1 MFGNTKAFSSF
12 AVPDLRAARAF
23 YGETL
28 GVRTSEEDGLLT
40 LHLAGDVLVYPKPDY
55 QAATYTILNF
65 PVDDVDRA
73 VDELSRRGV
82 RFERY
87 AEFSQD
93 AKGIARGEGPPI
105 AWFKDPAGNILSV
118 LQLESAEARRGAAGA
133 ASEPGE
139 PVRVTTPTDRTIRIE
154 RMFGAPR
161 EAVWRAFAD
170 PEQAAQW
177 WGRGNRL
184 VVECMEVKRGGHWRF
199 VEHGPDGVHGFEGRF
214 REVSPPERIV
224 QTFEWD
230 GMPGHVVVNDLS
242 LEDLE
247 GGRTRIVITSLF
259 HTSEERDGML
269 VAGME
274 QGMNESYA
282 ALDRLLASE
291 SHAGRALSA
300 EPGEHAGP

>member
-139 PVRVTTPTDRTIRIE
+139 PVRVTTPTDRSIRIE

-161 EAVWRAFAD
+161 EAVWRAFTE

-177 WGRGNRL
+177 WGRGNRRRWIA
-184 VVECMEVKRGGHWRF
+184 CWRA
-199 VEHGPDGVHGFEGRF
+199 
-214 REVSPPERIV
+214 S
-224 QTFEWD
+224 
-230 GMPGHVVVNDLS
+230 
-242 LEDLE
+242 
-247 GGRTRIVITSLF
+247 RTRVAPCPPSPASTRGRERPTSSGARVQA
-259 HTSEERDGML
+259 TGPKWSRSG
-269 VAGME
+269 
-274 QGMNESYA
+274 S
-282 ALDRLLASE
+282 
-291 SHAGRALSA
+291 
-300 EPGEHAGP
+300 GEGSQCGLTTV